1 MPHYVD
7 RSEPIDAAQGSSTES
22 DLTRRGFFQ
31 SAGRAGLAGMAAALA
46 APLILPSRVVALST
60 RSALR
65 PPEPGPN
72 SKIQM
77 GFIGIGL
84 QNRYHLGSFLKNA
97 RTRVTAVCDVDTNRR
112 NDSKAMAD
120 KHYALDAGAGTF
132 ACIDHREL
140 LARPD
145 VDAVSIASPD
155 HWHAI
160 QFVDACKAGK
170 DIYIEK
176 PLCNTLTEAKLMI
189 DAARK
194 YNRVTQV
201 GSQQR
206 SEYSG
211 RFRRAVEI
219 IRSGR
224 LGKLYH
230 VYVGIGVSSKPCD
243 LPEETVEPG
252 LDWDRWLGP
261 APMRA
266 YNAILSP
273 RGVHNH
279 YPNWRLYREYAG
291 GMVTDWGAHHFDI
304 VQWALDMDGSGPLS
318 VHPPADAA
326 DMYGSEVVYPSGLR
340 VTHGGPSGITFVG
353 EKGSLFID
361 RDRLETNPAS
371 IGKDP
376 AKESEPK
383 LPEINNHR
391 ENWVDCV
398 LSRQR
403 CLCDVEVGARTVAV
417 CHLVNLAVWSRQ
429 PITWKPDAWTFANQE
444 PKSWL
449 DVARRDGYQLP
460 TA

>member
-1 MPHYVD
+1 MAQD
-7 RSEPIDAAQGSSTES
+7 RD
-22 DLTRRGFFQ
+22 TRPLPSRRDFFQ
-31 SAGRAGLAGMAAALA
+31 SVGKVGLAGMAAAFA
-46 APLILPSRVVALST
+46 APLILPSRVVALNTKTS
-60 RSALR
+60 LR

-72 SKIQM
+72 SKIQI

-84 QNRYHLGSFLKNA
+84 QNRYHLGSFSKNPRM
-97 RTRVTAVCDVDTNRR
+97 RTTAVCDVDTNRR
-112 NDSKAMAD
+112 NDSKSIVD
-120 KHYALDAGAGTF
+120 KQYGVEAAAGCF
-132 ACIDHREL
+132 ATVDYREV

-211 RFRRAVEI
+211 RFRRAVELV
-219 IRSGR
+219 RSGR

-230 VYVGIGVSSKPCD
+230 VYVGIGVSSKACD

-252 LDWDRWLGP
+252 LDWERWLGP
-261 APMRA
+261 APMRP
-266 YNAILSP
+266 YNSILSP
-273 RGVHNH
+273 RGVHKH
-279 YPNWRLYREYAG
+279 YPDWRLYREYAG

-304 VQWALDMDGSGPLS
+304 VQWALDQDSSGPLS
-318 VHPPADAA
+318 VLPPSDSS
-326 DMYGSEVVYPSGLR
+326 DLHGSRVVYANGLN

-371 IGKDP
+371 IAKDP
-376 AKESEPK
+376 PKDGEPK
-383 LPEINNHR
+383 LPDINNHR
-391 ENWVDCV
+391 ENWIDCMQ
-398 LSRQR
+398 SRQR
-403 CLCDVEVGARTVAV
+403 CLCDVEIGARTVAV
-417 CHLVNLAVWSRQ
+417 CHLVNLAVWNRQ
-429 PITWKPDAWTFANQE
+429 PITWKPDAWAFAKNE
-444 PKSWL
+444 PKQWM

-460 TA
+460 TL

>member
-1 MPHYVD
+1 MASPD
-7 RSEPIDAAQGSSTES
+7 SS
-22 DLTRRGFFQ
+22 RRDFLSSVGKV
-31 SAGRAGLAGMAAALA
+31 GLAGMAAAFA
-46 APLILPSRVVALST
+46 APLVLPSRVVALNT
-60 RSALR
+60 RTALN

-72 SKIQM
+72 SKIQI

-84 QNRYHLGSFLKNA
+84 QNRYHLQSFSKNP
-97 RTRVTAVCDVDTNRR
+97 RLRVTAVCDVDTNRR
-112 NDSKAMAD
+112 NDSKAIAD
-120 KHYALDAGAGTF
+120 KQYGTEGTSGCF
-132 ACIDHREL
+132 ATVDYREV
-140 LARPD
+140 LARAD

-176 PLCNTLTEAKLMI
+176 PLCNTLAEAKLMI

-194 YNRVTQV
+194 YSRVTQV

-211 RFRRAVEI
+211 RFRRAVELV
-219 IRSGR
+219 RSGR

-243 LPEETVEPG
+243 LPEESIEPG
-252 LDWDRWLGP
+252 VDWERWLGP
-261 APMRA
+261 APMRP
-266 YNAILSP
+266 YNSILSP
-273 RGVHNH
+273 RGVHTH

-304 VQWALDMDGSGPLS
+304 VQWALDQDSSGPLS
-318 VHPPADAA
+318 VLPPNETSDL
-326 DMYGSEVVYPSGLR
+326 YGSRVVYANGLN

-361 RDRLETNPAS
+361 RDRLESNPGS
-371 IGKDP
+371 ISKDP
-376 AKESEPK
+376 AKDGEPK

-391 ENWVDCV
+391 ENWIDCM

-403 CLCDVEVGARTVAV
+403 CLCDVEIGARTVAV
-417 CHLVNLAVWSRQ
+417 CHLVNLAVWNRQ
-429 PITWKPDAWTFANQE
+429 PISWKPDAWAFAKNE
-444 PKSWL
+444 PKEWM

-460 TA
+460 TL